1 MSENKFTPKEAQT
14 FKFQKGDK
22 IPPSQWEKEYW
33 ETWEEQGRK
42 ICLKWDQR
50 PPESVEEKGC
60 DDWWQLPF

>member
-33 ETWEEQGRK
+33 ETWEEQGYTK
-42 ICLKWDQR
+42 SQGGA
-50 PPESVEEKGC
+50 EKKDGREKNSKS
-60 DDWWQLPF
+60 